1 MGLAVNLIAAA
12 IVYKVAGTYP
22 ATILCALGLLLM
34 LIVFIAGR
42 NKKTPSK
49 ENASF
54 AITDSFKQSLS
65 NVGNPVQNA
74 NPRATAA
81 IEQHQHFYL
90 QQPPQPTTNR
100 AGASDLE
107 ITWKPDEEI
116 YVHTYPPGT
125 TENIQYR
132 LRIANKGAGHLT
144 DVKVWLDKLNPR
156 TSTCVPCILKLMNDN
171 PDQGGPIPTG
181 PYITAFALPPH
192 GERFIDLLLQSPN
205 GSEFWILHTVPK
217 VDRRISAQTYTLTIK
232 VEAANTEPELKSFR
246 LVKAGQLWNM
256 VEINQDYPIDPH
268 RNRVFTD
275 AERIVLV
282 KWLESGK
289 GNNITIVTAGGGP
302 NTQAVSHQIT
312 EAFKSAHWLVANSF
326 VGSLNSAFI
335 DNNGSGTVTLD
346 GVYLITKD
354 ADQGLVNTVVTAF
367 EQAKPHSLSVNS
379 SPYLESEGALTLYVS
394 YGDGKI

>member
-1 MGLAVNLIAAA
+1 MGLAANLIAAA
-12 IVYKVAGTYP
+12 IVYKVAGKYP

-54 AITDSFKQSLS
+54 AIADSFKQSLS

-74 NPRATAA
+74 NPRATAT

-90 QQPPQPTTNR
+90 QQPTQPTTKSV
-100 AGASDLE
+100 GSSDLE
-107 ITWKPDEEI
+107 ITWKPDEEV

-125 TENIQYR
+125 TDNIQYR
-132 LRIANKGAGHLT
+132 IRITNKGMRHLT

-156 TSTCVPCILKLMNDN
+156 PSTCVPCILKLMNDN

-192 GERFIDLLLQSPN
+192 GERFIDLLLQWPN

-217 VDRRISAQTYTLTIK
+217 IDRRVPSQTYMLTIK
-232 VEAANTEPELKSFR
+232 VEAANTDPEVKSFR
-246 LVKAGQLWNM
+246 LVKAGHIWNM
-256 VEINQDYPIDPH
+256 VEITQDYPIDSH
-268 RNRVFTD
+268 RSWVFTD

-289 GNNITIVTAGGGP
+289 DNTITIVTAGGGP

-326 VGSLNSAFI
+326 VGSLNIVFI
-335 DNNGSGTVTLD
+335 DKNGPGKVNLD
-346 GVYLITKD
+346 GVYLITKA
-354 ADQGLVNTVVTAF
+354 ADQGLVN
-367 EQAKPHSLSVNS
+367 NS
-379 SPYLESEGALTLYVS
+379 GH
-394 YGDGKI
+394 